1 MPIRAVIFDM
11 DGVIVDS
18 EPVWNR
24 ARIEL
29 VGAHGRTWNEELQ
42 RACMGRSTEEWAKI
56 MCERVPLRMTA
67 PEVMAEMRERMLSA
81 YRAHLPVLPGAVE
94 AVHRMA
100 GSFAVAMASGSMTAL
115 IEHVLRATGLDR
127 AIRVVVYGDTIPR
140 GKPAPDIYLEAARRL
155 GLTPGACAGVEDS
168 ANGLR
173 ALRAAG
179 MRAVAVPS
187 PGYPLSAEALALA
200 DLRLS
205 SLVDLSVEAVR
216 GLG

>member
-1 MPIRAVIFDM
+1 MPIGAVIFDL

-24 ARIEL
+24 SRIEL
-29 VGAHGRTWNEELQ
+29 VGAHGRSWNEELQ
-42 RACMGRSTEEWAKI
+42 RACMGRSTLEWAEI
-56 MCERVPLRMTA
+56 MRERVPLPMTVA
-67 PEVMAEMRERMLSA
+67 EVMDEMRERMLAA

-100 GSFAVAMASGSMTAL
+100 GAFAVAMASGSMTAL

-127 AIRVVVYGDTIPR
+127 RISVVVFGDTIPR

-155 GLTPGACAGVEDS
+155 ALPPGACAGVEDS

-179 MRAVAVPS
+179 MSAVAVPS
-187 PGYPLSAEALALA
+187 PGYPLSEEALALA

-205 SLVDLSVEAVR
+205 TLEELSVEAVR
-216 GLG
+216 ALA